1 MSVNT
6 LACNSNLTLLD
17 KMANVQKPSLAPG
30 GGNMMSSTG
39 GSSSKY
45 TPLLARMQKIQK
57 PTTTAGT
64 AQAAVDPAEDLF
76 SSQRLVR
83 NLVRSAS
90 KVDVHAECNVKVATN
105 DSYWS
110 EDEC

>member
-1 MSVNT
+1 
-6 LACNSNLTLLD
+6 
-17 KMANVQKPSLAPG
+17 
-30 GGNMMSSTG
+30 MMSSTG

-57 PTTTAGT
+57 PT
-64 AQAAVDPAEDLF
+64 QAAVDPAEDLF